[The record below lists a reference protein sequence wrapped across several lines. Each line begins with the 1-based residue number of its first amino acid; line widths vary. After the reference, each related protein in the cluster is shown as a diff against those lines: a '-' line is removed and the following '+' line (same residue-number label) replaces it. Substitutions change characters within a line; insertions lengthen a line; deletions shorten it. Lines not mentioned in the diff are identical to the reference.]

1 MAMVEIL
8 SGDTMKSTE
17 PDGLAAF
24 IDVFW
29 NGLKPLK
36 PARRKPKRR
45 A

>member
-1 MAMVEIL
+1 MVAVL
-8 SGDTMKSTE
+8 SGDTMKTTE

-24 IDVFW
+24 IEVFW

-36 PARRKPKRR
+36 SARRKPKRR